1 MLRNLAILDK
11 VAARLVELSKRKERG
26 ERERW
31 GDLPRQRNRAKA
43 AATTPDTHWRL
54 LEAFSQSVN
63 LPTTLDPKFCCVCC
77 WRGGKA
83 LTTSH

>member
-1 MLRNLAILDK
+1 MVTNLAILGK
-11 VAARLVELSKRKERG
+11 VAARLVELPKRKERG

-31 GDLPRQRNRAKA
+31 GDFPRQRTRAKA

-54 LEAFSQSVN
+54 FQAFSESMN
-63 LPTTLDPKFCCVCC
+63 LPTTLDPNFCHVCC